1 MVSPDLSGL
10 QNQNPSS
17 VDSQQVKTVK
27 DHKFLQQNFLAG
39 MVLATKLELN
49 IIHFTLLQSR
59 LSSSMAAKS
68 LNCDMRWKKKSLR
81 IYILKDPYKK
91 GASEFATVWT
101 CISIIKRREEIVW
114 LEAFL
119 ENPEK
124 VQKDC
129 L

>member
-68 LNCDMRWKKKSLR
+68 LNCDMRWKKKITSNLH
-81 IYILKDPYKK
+81 
-91 GASEFATVWT
+91 S
-101 CISIIKRREEIVW
+101 
-114 LEAFL
+114 
-119 ENPEK
+119 
-124 VQKDC
+124 
-129 L
+129 